1 MDFWVTGQG
10 AINVVSSFSSRIFAF
25 RKWNSCV
32 AVKWWSCLWFVGF
45 TMNSTSQGLVFP
57 IEDHVTFIPFTS
69 TLYLC
74 LSLVMAKF
82 SRAPYHSYCT
92 MKFTNLRCEWR
103 LPPTLRENHAIAL
116 TNLHLYFYK
125 CFEVVYFMLIVTTYV
140 FSVGTLWPS
149 DIVLLSSHKGRIVEP
164 VSRSRSR
171 SPRPRYEY
179 FFLGGYDPDDMW
191 GTASLNK
198 IAWCS
203 FLHGNNLGY
212 GWFCS
217 NSCELISLR
226 IIIPNIKPGVRGYLV
241 LTIFSTN
248 VGGT

>member
-1 MDFWVTGQG
+1 MKLSVVCWLHYEFYFTG
-10 AINVVSSFSSRIFAF
+10 A
-25 RKWNSCV
+25 C
-32 AVKWWSCLWFVGF
+32 
-45 TMNSTSQGLVFP
+45 FP

-82 SRAPYHSYCT
+82 SRVLYYSYCT
-92 MKFTNLRCEWR
+92 MKFTNLRCEWT

-171 SPRPRYEY
+171 SPRPRYDY
-179 FFLGGYDPDDMW
+179 FFLRGYDPDDMW

-198 IAWCS
+198 IAWCF

-226 IIIPNIKPGVRGYLV
+226 IIVPNIKPGVRGYLV

-248 VGGT
+248 VGVLNCLSNYFMMATMFIIELANLDVFFILHPSTQGWL